1 MATEEKLEAT
11 QGGMNMS
18 TKTAA
23 LKADKK
29 KTGWFSNIRYDLK
42 NNKALCLLCLPMII
56 WFLVFAYTPLV
67 YLVVAFKK
75 YSAVAGLWGSEWVG
89 LKNFEAFF
97 GSTNF
102 LNVTYNTVVL
112 NAMFIVATMFFS
124 IIIAI
129 AISEIHGKIY
139 KKTVQSVVILPHFI
153 SWTVI
158 ALLCESLLKTNNG
171 FVNNIIV
178 SLGGKKIN
186 FFQNASVWP
195 TLLTILRVWQG
206 AGYGSIVYLATI
218 TGIDQSI
225 YEAARIDG
233 ASRAQCI
240 WYITLPVL
248 RTTAMLLFIMN
259 VGKIFNGDF
268 GMIYNLV
275 GSNTLL
281 YKTTDVIDTYV
292 YRMLVESTNIG
303 QSTAVSLWQSVMGLL
318 IVLGTNA
325 LARKVEPDSALF

>member
-1 MATEEKLEAT
+1 MTVRT
-11 QGGMNMS
+11 V
-18 TKTAA
+18 TK
-23 LKADKK
+23 KQ
-29 KTGWFSNIRYDLK
+29 KTGLIADFIYDLK
-42 NNKALCLLCLPMII
+42 HNPALLVMCLPVIV
-56 WFLVFAYTPLV
+56 WFITFAYIPLG
-67 YLVVAFKK
+67 YLLVAFKK
-75 YSAVAGLWGSEWVG
+75 YSAVLGLWGSEWVG

-112 NAMFIVATMFFS
+112 NVMFIFSTMFVS
-124 IIIAI
+124 ILIAI
-129 AISEIHGKIY
+129 AISEINNRPY
-139 KKTVQSVVILPHFI
+139 KKAVQSIVILPHFI

-158 ALLCESLLKTNNG
+158 ALLCESLLKTSNG

-178 SLGGKKIN
+178 ALGGKKIN
-186 FFQNASVWP
+186 FYQRPDVWP
-195 TLLTILRVWQG
+195 WLLTILRVWQG

-248 RTTAMLLFIMN
+248 RTTAMLLMIMN

-275 GSNTLL
+275 GDNSLL
-281 YKTTDVIDTYV
+281 FKTTDVIDTYV

-303 QSTAVSLWQSVMGLL
+303 QSTAVSLCQSIMGLV
-318 IVLGTNA
+318 IVMATNA
-325 LARKVEPDSALF
+325 LAKKVEPDSALF

>member
-1 MATEEKLEAT
+1 
-11 QGGMNMS
+11 MS
-18 TKTAA
+18 IHAA
-23 LKADKK
+23 PDRK
-29 KTGWFSNIRYDLK
+29 KTGWFANIKYDLTH
-42 NNKALCLLCLPMII
+42 NPLLCLMCLPVII
-56 WFLVFAYTPLV
+56 WFIIFAYIPLV

-75 YSAVAGLWGSEWVG
+75 YSAVAGLWGSDWVG

-102 LNVTYNTVVL
+102 INVTYNTVFL
-112 NAMFIVATMFFS
+112 NALFIIATMLAS
-124 IIIAI
+124 ILIAI
-129 AISEIHGKIY
+129 AISEVNNRYY
-139 KKTVQSVVILPHFI
+139 KKVVQSVVILPHFI

-158 ALLCESLLKTNNG
+158 ALLCESLLKTSNG
-171 FVNNIIV
+171 FVNNLII
-178 SLGGKKIN
+178 SMGGTKIN
-186 FFQNASVWP
+186 FYQRPDIWP
-195 TLLTILRVWQG
+195 TVLTLLRVWQG

-233 ASRAQCI
+233 ASRGQCI

-248 RTTAMLLFIMN
+248 RTTAMLLMIMN

-275 GSNTLL
+275 GSNSLL

-303 QSTAVSLWQSVMGLL
+303 QSTAVSLWQSIMSLV
-318 IVLGTNA
+318 IVLCTNA

>member
-1 MATEEKLEAT
+1 MIPIHPSCEEVIT
-11 QGGMNMS
+11 M
-18 TKTAA
+18 TVRTAPA
-23 LKADKK
+23 KK
-29 KTGWFSNIRYDLK
+29 KPVHFAGLRYDLQH
-42 NNKALCLLCLPMII
+42 NKQLWCMCLPMIV
-56 WFLVFAYTPLV
+56 WFCIFAYAPLV
-67 YLVVAFKK
+67 YLIAAFKR
-75 YSAVAGLWGSEWVG
+75 YSAVEGLWGSPWVG

-102 LNVTYNTVVL
+102 LNVTFNTVFL
-112 NAMFIVATMFFS
+112 NALFIISSMLVS
-124 IIIAI
+124 IIIALVL
-129 AISEIHGKIY
+129 SEIQNKYY
-139 KKTVQSVVILPHFI
+139 KKLAQSLVILPHFI

-178 SLGGKKIN
+178 QMGGSKIN
-186 FFQNASVWP
+186 FYQRADVWP
-195 TLLTILRVWQG
+195 TLLTILRIWQG

-225 YEAARIDG
+225 YEAAHIDG
-233 ASRAQCI
+233 ASHIQSI
-240 WYITLPVL
+240 WYITLPAL
-248 RTTAMLLFIMN
+248 RSTAILLFIMS

-275 GSNTLL
+275 GSNSML

>member
-1 MATEEKLEAT
+1 MTVRTAT
-11 QGGMNMS
+11 
-18 TKTAA
+18 
-23 LKADKK
+23 KK
-29 KTGWFSNIRYDLK
+29 QKTGLIADFIYDLK
-42 NNKALCLLCLPMII
+42 HNPALLVMCLPVIV
-56 WFLVFAYTPLV
+56 WFITFAYVPLG
-67 YLVVAFKK
+67 YLLVAFKK
-75 YSAVAGLWGSEWVG
+75 YSAVLGLWGSEWVG

-112 NAMFIVATMFFS
+112 NVMFIFSTMLVS
-124 IIIAI
+124 ILIAI
-129 AISEIHGKIY
+129 AISEINNRPY
-139 KKTVQSVVILPHFI
+139 KKAVQSIVILPHFI

-158 ALLCESLLKTNNG
+158 ALLCESLLKTSNG
-171 FVNNIIV
+171 FVNNLIV
-178 SLGGKKIN
+178 ALGGKKIN
-186 FFQNASVWP
+186 FYQRPDVWP
-195 TLLTILRVWQG
+195 WLLTILRVWQG

-248 RTTAMLLFIMN
+248 RTTAMLLLIMN

-275 GSNTLL
+275 GTNSLL
-281 YKTTDVIDTYV
+281 FKTTDVIDTYV

-303 QSTAVSLWQSVMGLL
+303 QSTAVSLCQSIMGLV
-318 IVLGTNA
+318 IVMGTNA
-325 LARKVEPDSALF
+325 LAKKVEPDSALF

>member
-1 MATEEKLEAT
+1 
-11 QGGMNMS
+11 MS
-18 TKTAA
+18 TKSAA
-23 LKADKK
+23 LKATGKK
-29 KTGWFSNIRYDLK
+29 KNGFFSNIRYDLR
-42 NNKALCLLCLPMII
+42 NNKSLCLLCLPMIV
-56 WFLVFAYTPLV
+56 WFLIFAYTPLV
-67 YLVVAFKK
+67 YLIVAFKK
-75 YSAVAGLWGSEWVG
+75 YSAVGGLWGSEWVG
-89 LKNFEAFF
+89 MKNFEAFF

-102 LNVTYNTVVL
+102 LNVTYNTVFL
-112 NAMFIVATMFFS
+112 NALFIIAAMLFS
-124 IIIAI
+124 IVIAI
-129 AISEIHGKIY
+129 AISEINGKIY

-248 RTTAMLLFIMN
+248 RTTAVLLFIMN

>member
-1 MATEEKLEAT
+1 
-11 QGGMNMS
+11 MS
-18 TKTAA
+18 IHAA
-23 LKADKK
+23 PDRK
-29 KTGWFSNIRYDLK
+29 KTGWFANIKYDLTH
-42 NNKALCLLCLPMII
+42 NPLLCLMCLPVII
-56 WFLVFAYTPLV
+56 WFIIFAYIPLV

-75 YSAVAGLWGSEWVG
+75 YSAVAGLWGSDWVG
-89 LKNFEAFF
+89 MKNFEAFF

-102 LNVTYNTVVL
+102 INVTYNTVFL
-112 NAMFIVATMFFS
+112 NALFIIATMLAS
-124 IIIAI
+124 ILIAI
-129 AISEIHGKIY
+129 AISEVNNRYY
-139 KKTVQSVVILPHFI
+139 KKVVQSVVILPHFI

-158 ALLCESLLKTNNG
+158 ALLCESLLKTSNG
-171 FVNNIIV
+171 FVNNLII
-178 SLGGKKIN
+178 SMGGTKIN
-186 FFQNASVWP
+186 FYQRPDIWP
-195 TLLTILRVWQG
+195 TVLTLLRVWQG

-248 RTTAMLLFIMN
+248 RTTAMLLMIMN

-275 GSNTLL
+275 GSNSLL

-303 QSTAVSLWQSVMGLL
+303 QSTAVSLWQSIMGLV
-318 IVLGTNA
+318 IVLCTNA

>member
-1 MATEEKLEAT
+1 
-11 QGGMNMS
+11 MS
-18 TKTAA
+18 TRSAERM
-23 LKADKK
+23 K
-29 KTGWFSNIRYDLK
+29 KTGMLANIKYDMK
-42 NNKALCLLCLPMII
+42 NNSLLCLMSLPVIVWFII
-56 WFLVFAYTPLV
+56 FAYIPLV

-75 YSAVAGLWGSEWVG
+75 YSALAGLWGSQWVG

-102 LNVTYNTVVL
+102 INVTYNTIFL
-112 NAMFIVATMFFS
+112 NALFIVFTMLFS
-124 IIIAI
+124 ILIAI
-129 AISEIHGKIY
+129 AISEVNNRVF
-139 KKTVQSVVILPHFI
+139 KKTVQSIVILPHFI

-158 ALLCESLLKTNNG
+158 ALLCESLLKTSNG
-171 FVNNIIV
+171 FVNNLIV
-178 SLGGKKIN
+178 SLGGTKIN
-186 FFQNASVWP
+186 FYQRPDVWP
-195 TLLTILRVWQG
+195 CVLTILRVWQG

-233 ASRAQCI
+233 ASRGQCI
-240 WYITLPVL
+240 WHITIPVL

-275 GSNTLL
+275 GTNSLL

-303 QSTAVSLWQSVMGLL
+303 QSTAVSLWQSIMGLI

-325 LARKVEPDSALF
+325 LARKVDPDSALF

>member
-1 MATEEKLEAT
+1 MTAIAKPRKGNKK
-11 QGGMNMS
+11 GGV
-18 TKTAA
+18 
-23 LKADKK
+23 L
-29 KTGWFSNIRYDLK
+29 SNLRYDLK
-42 NNKALCLLCLPMII
+42 NNRALCMLCLPMIS

-89 LKNFEAFF
+89 MKNFEAFF

-102 LNVTYNTVVL
+102 LNVTYNTLVL
-112 NAMFIVATMFFS
+112 NAMFIVATMLFS
-124 IIIAI
+124 IVIAI
-129 AISEIHGKIY
+129 AISEMRGKIY
-139 KKTVQSVVILPHFI
+139 KKAVQSIVILPHFI

-171 FVNNIIV
+171 FINNIIV
-178 SLGGKKIN
+178 SLGGKKIS
-186 FFQNASVWP
+186 FFQDAGIWP
-195 TLLTILRVWQG
+195 LLLTILRVWQG

-248 RTTAMLLFIMN
+248 RTTAVLLFIMS

-303 QSTAVSLWQSVMGLL
+303 QSAAVSLWQSVMGLL

>member
-1 MATEEKLEAT
+1 
-11 QGGMNMS
+11 MS
-18 TKTAA
+18 MTKPAPTG
-23 LKADKK
+23 KK
-29 KTGWFSNIRYDLK
+29 QQKYGLIANLRYDLRH
-42 NNKALCLLCLPMII
+42 NPQLCLMVLPIII
-56 WFLVFAYTPLV
+56 WFCIFCYTPLI
-67 YLVVAFKK
+67 YLIVAFKK
-75 YSAVAGLWGSEWVG
+75 YSSVAGLWGSEWVG
-89 LKNFEAFF
+89 MKNFEAFF

-102 LNVTYNTVVL
+102 INVTYNTIFL
-112 NAMFIVATMFFS
+112 NALFILASMFFS
-124 IIIAI
+124 ILIAI
-129 AISEIHGKIY
+129 AISEVKNKWFKKI
-139 KKTVQSVVILPHFI
+139 TQSVVILPHFI

-158 ALLCESLLKTNNG
+158 ALLCESLLKTSNG

-178 SLGGKKIN
+178 GLGGTKIN
-186 FFQNASVWP
+186 FYQRAEIWP
-195 TLLTILRVWQG
+195 LLLTILRVWQG

-225 YEAARIDG
+225 YEAATIDG
-233 ASRAQCI
+233 ASHIQSIR
-240 WYITLPVL
+240 YITLPSL
-248 RTTAMLLFIMN
+248 KATAILLFIMS

-275 GSNTLL
+275 GTNTLL

-303 QSTAVSLWQSVMGLL
+303 QSTAVSLWQSIMGLL

>member
-1 MATEEKLEAT
+1 
-11 QGGMNMS
+11 MS
-18 TKTAA
+18 VRA
-23 LKADKK
+23 ADKPR
-29 KTGWFSNIRYDLK
+29 KTGLIANLVYDIRH
-42 NNKALCLLCLPMII
+42 NPLLCVMCLPVIAWFII
-56 WFLVFAYTPLV
+56 FAYIPLV
-67 YLVVAFKK
+67 YLLVAFKR
-75 YSAVAGLWGSEWVG
+75 YSAIAGLWGSEWVG
-89 LKNFEAFF
+89 MKNFEAFF

-102 LNVTYNTVVL
+102 INVTYNTVVL
-112 NAMFIVATMFFS
+112 NVMFIFSTMFVS
-124 IIIAI
+124 ILIAI
-129 AISEIHGKIY
+129 AISEINNRYY
-139 KKTVQSVVILPHFI
+139 KKAVQSIVILPHFI

-158 ALLCESLLKTNNG
+158 ALLCESLLKTSNG
-171 FVNNIIV
+171 FVNNLII
-178 SLGGKKIN
+178 SMGGTKMRLI
-186 FFQNASVWP
+186 AIPLLLYGVL
-195 TLLTILRVWQG
+195 TLLRVWQG
-206 AGYGSIVYLATI
+206 ADYGSIVYLATI

-248 RTTAMLLFIMN
+248 RTTAMLLMIMN

-275 GSNTLL
+275 GSNSLL

-303 QSTAVSLWQSVMGLL
+303 QSTAVSLWQSIMGLV
-318 IVLGTNA
+318 IVLCTNA

>member
-1 MATEEKLEAT
+1 MTVRT
-11 QGGMNMS
+11 V
-18 TKTAA
+18 TK
-23 LKADKK
+23 KQ
-29 KTGWFSNIRYDLK
+29 KTGLIADFIYDLK
-42 NNKALCLLCLPMII
+42 HNPALLVMCLPVIV
-56 WFLVFAYTPLV
+56 WFITFSYIPLG
-67 YLVVAFKK
+67 YLLVAFKK
-75 YSAVAGLWGSEWVG
+75 YSAVLGLWGSEWVG

-112 NAMFIVATMFFS
+112 NVMFIFSTMFVS
-124 IIIAI
+124 ILIAI
-129 AISEIHGKIY
+129 AISEINNRPY
-139 KKTVQSVVILPHFI
+139 KKAVQSIVILPHFI

-158 ALLCESLLKTNNG
+158 ALLCESLLKTSNG

-178 SLGGKKIN
+178 ALGGKKIN
-186 FFQNASVWP
+186 FYQRPDVWP
-195 TLLTILRVWQG
+195 WLLTILRVWQG

-248 RTTAMLLFIMN
+248 RTTAMLLMIMN

-275 GSNTLL
+275 GDNSLL
-281 YKTTDVIDTYV
+281 FKTTDVIDTYV

-303 QSTAVSLWQSVMGLL
+303 QSTAVSLCQSIMGLV
-318 IVLGTNA
+318 IVMATNA
-325 LARKVEPDSALF
+325 LAKKVEPDSALF

>member
-1 MATEEKLEAT
+1 
-11 QGGMNMS
+11 MS
-18 TKTAA
+18 TNTVTPRAVG
-23 LKADKK
+23 KK
-29 KTGWFSNIRYDLK
+29 KGGLFSNLRYDLK
-42 NNKALCLLCLPMII
+42 HNTSLCMLCLPMIV
-56 WFLVFAYTPLV
+56 WFLIFAYTPLV
-67 YLVVAFKK
+67 YLIVAFKK
-75 YSAVAGLWGSEWVG
+75 YSAVEGLWGSEWVG

-102 LNVTYNTVVL
+102 LNVTYNTVFL
-112 NAMFIVATMFFS
+112 NALFIIATMLFS
-124 IIIAI
+124 IVIAI
-129 AISEIHGKIY
+129 AISEVRGRIY

-186 FFQNASVWP
+186 FFQNAGVWP
-195 TLLTILRVWQG
+195 ALLTILRVWQG

-248 RTTAMLLFIMN
+248 RTTAVLLFIMN

-303 QSTAVSLWQSVMGLL
+303 QSAAVSLWQSIMGLL

-325 LARKVEPDSALF
+325 LARKIEPDSALF

>member
-1 MATEEKLEAT
+1 MSIHAAPAPKKAKL
-11 QGGMNMS
+11 
-18 TKTAA
+18 
-23 LKADKK
+23 
-29 KTGWFSNIRYDLK
+29 FSNLRYDLRL
-42 NNKALCLLCLPMII
+42 NTMLCAMCLPMIFWCI
-56 WFLVFAYTPLV
+56 LFAYVPLV
-67 YLVVAFKK
+67 YLLVAFKK
-75 YSAVAGLWGSEWVG
+75 YSAVQGLWGSEWVG
-89 LKNFEAFF
+89 MKNFEAFF

-102 LNVTYNTVVL
+102 LNVTYNTVFL
-112 NAMFIVATMFFS
+112 NALFIVSTMLFS
-124 IIIAI
+124 ILSAVV
-129 AISEIHGKIY
+129 ISELGGRYY
-139 KKTVQSVVILPHFI
+139 KKAVQSIVILPHFI

-171 FVNNIIV
+171 FINNLIV
-178 SLGGKKIN
+178 SVGGTKIP
-186 FFQNASVWP
+186 FYHVWP
-195 TLLTILRVWQG
+195 ILLTVLRIWQG

-233 ASRAQCI
+233 ASRVQCI

-248 RTTAMLLFIMN
+248 RTTAILLFIMS

-275 GSNTLL
+275 GANTLL

-325 LARKVEPDSALF
+325 LAHKVEPDSALF

>member
-1 MATEEKLEAT
+1 MTVRTAT
-11 QGGMNMS
+11 
-18 TKTAA
+18 
-23 LKADKK
+23 KK
-29 KTGWFSNIRYDLK
+29 QKTGLIADFIYDLK
-42 NNKALCLLCLPMII
+42 HNPALLVMCLPVIV
-56 WFLVFAYTPLV
+56 WFITFAYTPLV
-67 YLVVAFKK
+67 YLLVAFKK
-75 YSAVAGLWGSEWVG
+75 YSAVLGLWGSEWVG

-102 LNVTYNTVVL
+102 INVTYNTVVL
-112 NAMFIVATMFFS
+112 NVLFIFSTMLVS
-124 IIIAI
+124 ILIAI
-129 AISEIHGKIY
+129 AISEINNRPY
-139 KKTVQSVVILPHFI
+139 KKTVQSIVILPHFI

-158 ALLCESLLKTNNG
+158 ALLCESLLKTSNG

-178 SLGGKKIN
+178 ALGGKKIN
-186 FFQNASVWP
+186 FYQRPDVWP
-195 TLLTILRVWQG
+195 WLLTILRVWQG

-248 RTTAMLLFIMN
+248 RTTAMLLMIMN

-275 GSNTLL
+275 GTNSLL
-281 YKTTDVIDTYV
+281 FKTTDVIDTYV

-303 QSTAVSLWQSVMGLL
+303 QSTAVSLCQSIMGLV
-318 IVLGTNA
+318 IVMGTNA
-325 LARKVEPDSALF
+325 LAKKVDPDSALF

>member
-1 MATEEKLEAT
+1 MS
-11 QGGMNMS
+11 MS

-56 WFLVFAYTPLV
+56 WFLIFAYTPLV

-129 AISEIHGKIY
+129 
-139 KKTVQSVVILPHFI
+139 
-153 SWTVI
+153 
-158 ALLCESLLKTNNG
+158 
-171 FVNNIIV
+171 
-178 SLGGKKIN
+178 
-186 FFQNASVWP
+186 
-195 TLLTILRVWQG
+195 
-206 AGYGSIVYLATI
+206 
-218 TGIDQSI
+218 
-225 YEAARIDG
+225 
-233 ASRAQCI
+233 
-240 WYITLPVL
+240 
-248 RTTAMLLFIMN
+248 
-259 VGKIFNGDF
+259 
-268 GMIYNLV
+268 
-275 GSNTLL
+275 
-281 YKTTDVIDTYV
+281 
-292 YRMLVESTNIG
+292 
-303 QSTAVSLWQSVMGLL
+303 
-318 IVLGTNA
+318 
-325 LARKVEPDSALF
+325 

>member
-1 MATEEKLEAT
+1 
-11 QGGMNMS
+11 MS
-18 TKTAA
+18 VHAA
-23 LKADKK
+23 KNLKQA
-29 KTGWFSNIRYDLK
+29 KTGWLANLVYDLK
-42 NNKALCLLCLPMII
+42 HNPLLCLMVLPVML
-56 WFLVFAYTPLV
+56 WFLVFAYTPLM
-67 YLVVAFKK
+67 YLLVAFKK
-75 YSAVAGLWGSEWVG
+75 YSATAGLWGSEWVG

-97 GSTNF
+97 GSSNF
-102 LNVTYNTVVL
+102 INVTYNTVVL
-112 NAMFIVATMFFS
+112 NVMFILSTMFFS
-124 IIIAI
+124 ILIAV
-129 AISEIHGKIY
+129 AISEIRGKYY
-139 KKTVQSVVILPHFI
+139 KKAVQSIVILPHFI

-158 ALLCESLLKTNNG
+158 ALLCESLLKTSNG

-178 SLGGKKIN
+178 AMGGTKIPFYQRAN
-186 FFQNASVWP
+186 IWP
-195 TLLTILRVWQG
+195 MLLTILRIWQG

-248 RTTAMLLFIMN
+248 RGTAVLLFIMS

-268 GMIYNLV
+268 GMIFNLV
-275 GSNTLL
+275 GSNSML

-303 QSTAVSLWQSVMGLL
+303 QSTAVSLWQSIMGLV

>member
-1 MATEEKLEAT
+1 
-11 QGGMNMS
+11 MS
-18 TKTAA
+18 VHAA
-23 LKADKK
+23 PDRK
-29 KTGWFSNIRYDLK
+29 KTGWFANIKYDLTH
-42 NNKALCLLCLPMII
+42 NPLLCLMCLPVII
-56 WFLVFAYTPLV
+56 WFIIFAYIPLV

-75 YSAVAGLWGSEWVG
+75 YSAVAGLWGSDWVG
-89 LKNFEAFF
+89 MKNFEAFF

-102 LNVTYNTVVL
+102 INVTYNTVFL
-112 NAMFIVATMFFS
+112 NALFIIATMLAS
-124 IIIAI
+124 ILIAI
-129 AISEIHGKIY
+129 AISEVNNRYY
-139 KKTVQSVVILPHFI
+139 KKVVQSVVILPHFI

-158 ALLCESLLKTNNG
+158 ALLCESLLKTSNG
-171 FVNNIIV
+171 FVNNLII
-178 SLGGKKIN
+178 SMGGTKIN
-186 FFQNASVWP
+186 FYQRPDIWP
-195 TLLTILRVWQG
+195 TVLTLLRVWQG

-248 RTTAMLLFIMN
+248 RTTAMLLMIMN

-275 GSNTLL
+275 GSNSLL

-303 QSTAVSLWQSVMGLL
+303 QSTAVSLWQSIMGLV
-318 IVLGTNA
+318 IVLCTNA

>member
-1 MATEEKLEAT
+1 MYPEENLEAT
-11 QGGMNMS
+11 QGGMSMS

-56 WFLVFAYTPLV
+56 WFLIFAYTPLV

-89 LKNFEAFF
+89 LKNFEAFV
-97 GSTNF
+97 GSTSF

-129 AISEIHGKIY
+129 AISEIHGKMY
-139 KKTVQSVVILPHFI
+139 KKSVQSVVILPHFI

-195 TLLTILRVWQG
+195 SLLTILRVWQG

-248 RTTAMLLFIMN
+248 RTTAVLLFIMS

-303 QSTAVSLWQSVMGLL
+303 QSTAVSLWQSLMGLL

>member
-1 MATEEKLEAT
+1 M
-11 QGGMNMS
+11 
-18 TKTAA
+18 
-23 LKADKK
+23 
-29 KTGWFSNIRYDLK
+29 KTGRKKREWFGNIRYDLR

-56 WFLVFAYTPLV
+56 WFLIFAYIPLV

-89 LKNFEAFF
+89 MKNFEAFF

-102 LNVTYNTVVL
+102 VNVTYNTVVL

-171 FVNNIIV
+171 FVNNMIV

-186 FFQNASVWP
+186 FFQNAGVWP

-233 ASRAQCI
+233 ASRAQSI

-248 RTTAMLLFIMN
+248 RTTAMLLFIMS

>member
-1 MATEEKLEAT
+1 
-11 QGGMNMS
+11 MS
-18 TKTAA
+18 TKTVSPRAIG
-23 LKADKK
+23 KK
-29 KTGWFSNIRYDLK
+29 KAGLFSNLRYDLK
-42 NNKALCLLCLPMII
+42 NNTSLCMLCLPMII
-56 WFLVFAYTPLV
+56 WFLIFAYAPLV
-67 YLVVAFKK
+67 YLIVAFKK
-75 YSAVAGLWGSEWVG
+75 YSAVDGLWGSEWVG

-102 LNVTYNTVVL
+102 LNVTYNTVFL
-112 NAMFIVATMFFS
+112 NALFIIATMLFS
-124 IIIAI
+124 VVIAI
-129 AISEIHGKIY
+129 AISEINGKIY

-178 SLGGKKIN
+178 SFGGNRIN

-195 TLLTILRVWQG
+195 ALLTILRVWQG

-248 RTTAMLLFIMN
+248 RTTAVLLFIMN

-303 QSTAVSLWQSVMGLL
+303 QSTAVRLWQSIMGLL

-325 LARKVEPDSALF
+325 LARKIEPDSALF

>member
-1 MATEEKLEAT
+1 MYPEENLEAT
-11 QGGMNMS
+11 QGGMSMS

-56 WFLVFAYTPLV
+56 WFLIFAYTPLV

-129 AISEIHGKIY
+129 AISEIHGKMY
-139 KKTVQSVVILPHFI
+139 KKSVQSVVILPHFI

-248 RTTAMLLFIMN
+248 RTTAVLLFIMS

-275 GSNTLL
+275 GFNTLL

-303 QSTAVSLWQSVMGLL
+303 QSTAVSLWQSLMGLL

>member
-1 MATEEKLEAT
+1 MTVR
-11 QGGMNMS
+11 
-18 TKTAA
+18 TA
-23 LKADKK
+23 KK
-29 KTGWFSNIRYDLK
+29 KQKTGLIADFIYDLK
-42 NNKALCLLCLPMII
+42 HNPALLVMCLPVII
-56 WFLVFAYTPLV
+56 WFITFAYVPLG
-67 YLVVAFKK
+67 YLLVAFKK
-75 YSAVAGLWGSEWVG
+75 YSAVLGLWGSEWVG

-102 LNVTYNTVVL
+102 INVTYNTVVL
-112 NAMFIVATMFFS
+112 NVMFIFSTMFVS
-124 IIIAI
+124 ILIAI
-129 AISEIHGKIY
+129 AISEINSRPY
-139 KKTVQSVVILPHFI
+139 KKTVQSIVILPHFI

-158 ALLCESLLKTNNG
+158 ALLCESLLKTSNG

-178 SLGGKKIN
+178 ALGGKKIN
-186 FFQNASVWP
+186 FYQRPDVWP
-195 TLLTILRVWQG
+195 WLLTILRVWQG

-248 RTTAMLLFIMN
+248 RTTAMLLMIMN

-275 GSNTLL
+275 GTNSLL
-281 YKTTDVIDTYV
+281 FKTTDVIDTYV

-303 QSTAVSLWQSVMGLL
+303 QSTAVSLCQSIMGLV
-318 IVLGTNA
+318 IVMATNE
-325 LARKVEPDSALF
+325 LAKKVDPDSALF

>member
-1 MATEEKLEAT
+1 MNNGTRMNATNKEVGLP
-11 QGGMNMS
+11 MS
-18 TKTAA
+18 VRIAEPVRKPGFLAN
-23 LKADKK
+23 LR
-29 KTGWFSNIRYDLK
+29 SDLK
-42 NNKALCLLCLPMII
+42 HHPMLCAMCLPVII
-56 WFLVFAYTPLV
+56 WFIIFAYTPLA
-67 YLVVAFKK
+67 YLLVAFKS
-75 YSAVAGLWGSEWVG
+75 YSAVDGLWGSKWVG

-97 GSTNF
+97 GSSNF
-102 LNVTYNTVVL
+102 INVTYNTVVL
-112 NAMFIVATMFFS
+112 NVMFIISTMLVS
-124 IIIAI
+124 VLIAI
-129 AISEIHGKIY
+129 AISEVNNRYY
-139 KKTVQSVVILPHFI
+139 KKTVQSIVILPHFI

-158 ALLCESLLKTNNG
+158 ALLCESLLKTSNG
-171 FVNNIIV
+171 FVNNLIV
-178 SLGGKKIN
+178 AAGGTKIN
-186 FFQNASVWP
+186 FYQRPDVWP
-195 TLLTILRVWQG
+195 WLLTILRVWQG

-248 RTTAMLLFIMN
+248 RTTAMLLMIMN

-275 GSNTLL
+275 GTNSLL
-281 YKTTDVIDTYV
+281 FKTTDVIDTYV

-303 QSTAVSLWQSVMGLL
+303 QSTAVSLWQSIMGLV
-318 IVLGTNA
+318 IVMATNA

>member
-1 MATEEKLEAT
+1 MTSVPAP
-11 QGGMNMS
+11 QR
-18 TKTAA
+18 
-23 LKADKK
+23 K
-29 KTGWFSNIRYDLK
+29 KTGWLANITYDLK
-42 NNKALCLLCLPMII
+42 QNPLLCLMCLPVIVWFII
-56 WFLVFAYTPLV
+56 FAYIPLV

-75 YSAVAGLWGSEWVG
+75 YSAVAGLWGSSWVG

-102 LNVTYNTVVL
+102 ISVTYNTVFL
-112 NAMFIVATMFFS
+112 NALFILSTMLVS
-124 IIIAI
+124 ILIAI
-129 AISEIHGKIY
+129 AISEVNNRYY
-139 KKTVQSVVILPHFI
+139 KKTVQSIVILPHFI

-158 ALLCESLLKTNNG
+158 ALLCESLLKTSNG
-171 FVNNIIV
+171 FVNNLIV
-178 SLGGKKIN
+178 SMGGTKIN
-186 FFQNASVWP
+186 FYQRPDIWP
-195 TLLTILRVWQG
+195 AVLTVLRVWQG

-233 ASRAQCI
+233 ASRGQCI

-248 RTTAMLLFIMN
+248 RTTAMLLLIMN

-275 GSNTLL
+275 GSNSLL

-303 QSTAVSLWQSVMGLL
+303 QSTAVSLWQSVMGLV
-318 IVLGTNA
+318 IVLATNA
-325 LARKVEPDSALF
+325 LTRKVEPDAALF